1 MTALT
6 RRRALFS
13 GVAVG
18 SALALPTAA
27 IAATPEDGELIALCD
42 QLTDLERQHRSLYHT
57 ARIDDDDERGKAIKL
72 ILRAQKALADQ
83 IVDLPISLPSGLPA
97 VATSAVVCQPSLLDE
112 DSLDGRLITFLL
124 RALAPQAVEEA
135 EWMQEHINEP
145 TAADLAWASAN
156 GGSA

>member
-27 IAATPEDGELIALCD
+27 IAATPADGELIALCD
-42 QLTDLERQHRSLYHT
+42 QLIDLERQHRSLYHT

-72 ILRAQKALADQ
+72 ILQHKKLSPIKLRIYRSACLRDCRPW
-83 IVDLPISLPSGLPA
+83 LPLP
-97 VATSAVVCQPSLLDE
+97 
-112 DSLDGRLITFLL
+112 
-124 RALAPQAVEEA
+124 
-135 EWMQEHINEP
+135 
-145 TAADLAWASAN
+145 
-156 GGSA
+156 